1 MIANNDNFVFKPFKK
16 ESLASS
22 GGNGAFGR
30 TLMNSFGVKNLINRR
45 KKSAPEQETKK
56 IIVNTEPDED
66 YEAPEA
72 DYSSIIYSNRISAQ
86 LAATAASSAT
96 HIYYIYLTDSCCVE
110 VSSTQPNS
118 TVQNLLL
125 QVFKWFIH
133 NNL

>member
-1 MIANNDNFVFKPFKK
+1 MNFFFCIKKPFKK
-16 ESLASS
+16 ESIASS

-30 TLMNSFGVKNLINRR
+30 SLMNSFGVKNLINRR

-56 IIVNTEPDED
+56 IIVNTDPDED

-86 LAATAASSAT
+86 LAASAASTAT

-125 QVFKWFIH
+125 QVEHKLFNK
-133 NNL
+133 